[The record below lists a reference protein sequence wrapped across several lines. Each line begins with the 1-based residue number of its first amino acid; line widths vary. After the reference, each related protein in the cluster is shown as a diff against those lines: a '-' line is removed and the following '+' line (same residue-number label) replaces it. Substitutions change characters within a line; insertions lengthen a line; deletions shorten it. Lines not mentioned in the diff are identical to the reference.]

1 MWSWLAVALSGLLY
15 IFADEKG
22 DKVRMVLFSLLTH
35 ALLATMILATDH
47 LQSYQMWMLLGLGV
61 FAVSDAIAQWQQHTK
76 LSFVG
81 FILAQLVY
89 SWAMW
94 GVVNSQFVLWLPA
107 LLLCIAIVTFL
118 LLLPRLDSFL
128 MPVAFMG
135 LSLVHLLCAAGE
147 AWLIAGTSSS
157 TLGFCGA
164 LVLMLSALL
173 LALDQYHFQS
183 RRARYAVSGSYYASQ
198 SLLVASAL
206 SFAAQ

>member
-35 ALLATMILATDH
+35 ALLAAIILATDV
-47 LQSYQMWMLLGLGV
+47 LLPYQRWMLLGLGV
-61 FAVSDAIAQWQQHTK
+61 FAVSDAIAQWRQHTK
-76 LSFVG
+76 LSFIG
-81 FILAQLVY
+81 FICAQLIY

-94 GVVNSQFVLWLPA
+94 GLVNSQFVLWLPA
-107 LLLCIAIVTFL
+107 LLFCVAIVTFL

-128 MPVAFMG
+128 MPVALMG

-147 AWLIAGTSSS
+147 AWLISGTYAS
-157 TLGFCGA
+157 TLGFVGA

-173 LALDQYHFQS
+173 LALEQYHFQS
-183 RRARYAVSGSYYASQ
+183 RRARYAVSGSYYLAQ
-198 SLLVASAL
+198 SMLVASSLPIATH
-206 SFAAQ
+206 

>member
-22 DKVRMVLFSLLTH
+22 DKVRMVLFSVLTH
-35 ALLATMILATDH
+35 ALLATMILVTDH
-47 LQSYQMWMLLGLGV
+47 LQSYQIWVLLGLGV
-61 FAVSDAIAQWQQHTK
+61 FAVSDAVAQWRQHTK

-81 FILAQLVY
+81 FILAQVIY
-89 SWAMW
+89 SWGMW
-94 GVVNSQFVLWLPA
+94 EVVSSQFVLWLPA
-107 LLLCIAIVTFL
+107 LLLCVAIVTFL

-128 MPVAFMG
+128 LPVAFMG

-147 AWLIAGTSSS
+147 AWLIAGTLSS
-157 TLGFCGA
+157 TLGFAGA
-164 LVLMLSALL
+164 LVLTLSALL

-183 RRARYAVSGSYYASQ
+183 KRARYAVSGSYYVAQ

-206 SFAAQ
+206 SFAVQ